1 MQVQFL
7 APVELF
13 FKAVERL
20 QFLTRVEFFFFLIYS
35 FPAVRFVMSAF
46 VSGMEHS
53 TIVEGQRLGTVH
65 IMEGACSRLR
75 FFARN
80 EQNKTPTCI

>member
-1 MQVQFL
+1 MQFQFL

-20 QFLTRVEFFFFLIYS
+20 QFLTRVELSLIYS
-35 FPAVRFVMSAF
+35 FRAVWFVMSAL
-46 VSGMEHS
+46 VSRMEHS

-65 IMEGACSRLR
+65 IMEGTCSRLR
-75 FFARN
+75 FCV
-80 EQNKTPTCI
+80 K